1 MLARRLNNVAALR
14 NITNGAKQRRR
25 REVFLIMFFGSRQF
39 IIESQL
45 ISDNFGVI
53 GLKVRH
59 KGADNR
65 YVDNWFRQHGSS
77 AVCASLTVK
86 FAKINPAKA
95 AA

>member
-65 YVDNWFRQHGSS
+65 DVDNWFRQHGSS
-77 AVCASLTVK
+77 AFVRELDR
-86 FAKINPAKA
+86 KICQN
-95 AA
+95 